1 MTIISQCI
9 EEASNKENQ
18 VPKPD
23 PTNPTTTTTTSVTA
37 DYDFVNE
44 LNDTKD
50 LAMPQHRSGRKTAKT
65 NTKTQTKTVQVAEE
79 SDYDF
84 AFEFQV
90 IHGKLIN
97 LLIILPLPLALSQ
110 CKKKTIPKLNII

>member
-1 MTIISQCI
+1 MTISQCI
-9 EEASNKENQ
+9 EEASNKQNQ

-23 PTNPTTTTTTSVTA
+23 PTNPTTTTTSVTA

-44 LNDTKD
+44 LNDTKA

-65 NTKTQTKTVQVAEE
+65 NTKTQTTTVQVAEE

-97 LLIILPLPLALSQ
+97 PLIILSPHPLLSRNAKRKDSQ
-110 CKKKTIPKLNII
+110 N

>member
-44 LNDTKD
+44 LNVTKD

-65 NTKTQTKTVQVAEE
+65 NTKTQTTTVQVAEE

-97 LLIILPLPLALSQ
+97 SF
-110 CKKKTIPKLNII
+110 TIPSPFLLSRNAKKRKDSQN